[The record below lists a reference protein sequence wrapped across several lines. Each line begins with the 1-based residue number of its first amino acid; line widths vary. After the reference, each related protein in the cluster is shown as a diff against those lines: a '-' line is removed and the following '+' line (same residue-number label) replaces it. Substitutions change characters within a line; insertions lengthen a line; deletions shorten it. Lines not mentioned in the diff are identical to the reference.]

1 MRKFQTSS
9 YIFHYLE
16 SASGVKIIVTTDL
29 SVQDLQQQLWDIYAL
44 YSKSVVQNPNW
55 QVDDCIEIPAF
66 VSGVDSILLCLVC
79 SARNSSWFVQIIPF
93 HFSTNKQMIPLLLF
107 LRLGKFQ
114 WLFVVKRP
122 IRNTHLNMI
131 HSLQNCTI
139 AATMPPTLTTT
150 NVT

>member
-44 YSKSVVQNPNW
+44 YSKAVVQNPNW

-79 SARNSSWFVQIIPF
+79 LARNSIWLFQIIPF
-93 HFSTNKQMIPLLLF
+93 YCFHKQTNDSLIPL
-107 LRLGKFQ
+107 
-114 WLFVVKRP
+114 
-122 IRNTHLNMI
+122 
-131 HSLQNCTI
+131 S
-139 AATMPPTLTTT
+139 
-150 NVT
+150 

>member
-44 YSKSVVQNPNW
+44 YSKAVVQNPNW

-66 VSGVDSILLCLVC
+66 ASGVDSILLCLVC
-79 SARNSSWFVQIIPF
+79 LASNSSWLVQITLF
-93 HFSTNKQMIPLLLF
+93 HCSHKQTIPLFLF

-114 WLFVVKRP
+114 RLFVVKRP
-122 IRNTHLNMI
+122 IRNTHLNMT
-131 HSLQNCTI
+131 HSLQDCTI
-139 AATMPPTLTTT
+139 AATMPPALTTK